1 MSAWLSPRVRL
12 GVSVSVA
19 GVIACTLL
27 LTAVRSDYDQPPG
40 YVGTPEIEPLGAP
53 AAPPSSPLTPIP
65 ALPQAV
71 VTALGLRPSDSS
83 IDALPGTAASM
94 SSLAD
99 FELDVLTMP
108 DAGESTEL
116 TDRDS
121 ELSSL
126 QLTPDGFGEFVFAQP
141 AIHFDWKGC
150 EACERP
156 GPTNLVPW
164 GGVGLP
170 GSGGGGPAGASFLPE
185 LGNPSPVEIPV
196 FEEFPPPGGNPP
208 GGNPPEGNP
217 PEGNPPEGDPTPDPP
232 DDEPRPNPPGVP
244 VPEPSTVVLMGA
256 ALSLMIGG
264 TRARKRQ
271 R

>member
-1 MSAWLSPRVRL
+1 M
-12 GVSVSVA
+12 GVTTCVV
-19 GVIACTLL
+19 VLIVFTVL
-27 LTAVRSDYDQPPG
+27 LTTGRSDYDRPPG
-40 YVGTPEIEPLGAP
+40 YATPEIDPPSAP
-53 AAPPSSPLTPIP
+53 AAAPSSSLTPMP

-83 IDALPGTAASM
+83 TDALPGTAASM

-99 FELDVLTMP
+99 FEQDVITSMP
-108 DAGESTEL
+108 DSGESTEL
-116 TDRDS
+116 ADRDS

-126 QLTPDGFGEFVFAQP
+126 QLTPDGFGEFVLAERG
-141 AIHFDWKGC
+141 IHFDWKGC

-156 GPTNLVPW
+156 GPVNLVPW
-164 GGVGLP
+164 GGMGLP

-185 LGNPSPVEIPV
+185 LGNPSPLEIPV
-196 FEEFPPPGGNPP
+196 FEELPPPGGNPP
-208 GGNPPEGNP
+208 GGNPPG
-217 PEGNPPEGDPTPDPP
+217 GTPPEGDPTPDPP
-232 DDEPRPNPPGVP
+232 DDEPRPKPPAVP
-244 VPEPSTVVLMGA
+244 VPEPSTVMLMSA